1 MSVRHPLTR
10 LALSAAA
17 LWGATAVSV
26 PLPASACGGLF
37 CARTPVDQA
46 GEKILF
52 IQDGDS
58 VIAHVQIQ
66 YQGDAKDFSW
76 VVPVP
81 TEPTLGVG
89 SDALFQQMRTT
100 TRPTFTLNMTT
111 DGTCKAETRMM
122 SPRSANTAGAPGGVN
137 VVSQAQVGPYDTA
150 VLKADDPGALK
161 KWLTDN
167 AYVIPDKLDPL
178 LDPYVAGKY
187 FFVALK
193 LTKDRSAGDVQPIVL
208 KYKATK
214 PGIPIR
220 LTSVAAIP
228 NMAVFVWVLGDHRAI
243 PENYRHAVI
252 NEARIDWVN
261 AGQNYS
267 QVVTDA
273 MTEAGG
279 QAFVTDYA
287 GNSSAV
293 TLDSF
298 KTDGFNLDALR
309 QATDPIKFAALVRD
323 QGYFTANVQSFG
335 GGPAGPSPYGLEA
348 AFLKRYIAKPDS
360 LKDVD
365 DATFYGSLATYAT
378 QLSAAQTT
386 VDTTKAVQEL
396 QDTFVKPFDD
406 IRAQFAKHS
415 YMTGLFTTMS
425 PAQMTQDPTFLFN
438 PDLPKVSNVHTAEGV
453 VKCSSGVFFT
463 DAPILIKLKNG
474 TTYYAQRN
482 TGTGTGNKI
491 AIPATE
497 RIEQLK
503 PTGPASLIADH
514 HTLIQKALAGE
525 SGGAIAYDPSTGGVV
540 SVARAGGFGC
550 TGCAANN
557 SPMPPLRQG
566 AGEGLA
572 YGLMVMGWFGFRRY
586 RKR

>member
-1 MSVRHPLTR
+1 LSRRRPLTR
-10 LALSAAA
+10 LALAAVT
-17 LWGATAVSV
+17 LWGVTTLIS
-26 PLPASACGGLF
+26 PTPAAACGGLF

-52 IQDGDS
+52 IQDGDT
-58 VIAHVQIQ
+58 VTAHVQIQ

-89 SDALFQQMRTT
+89 SDNLFVQLRNT
-100 TRPTFTLNMTT
+100 TRPTFTLNMST
-111 DGTCKAETRMM
+111 DGTCKAESRMNG
-122 SPRSANTAGAPGGVN
+122 STAGVPSQAAAPGGVT

-150 VLKADDPGALK
+150 VIKADDPGALK

-167 AYVIPDKLDPL
+167 AYVIPAKLDPL
-178 LDPYVAGKY
+178 LAPYVAGKY

-228 NMAVFVWVLGDHRAI
+228 NMAVYVWVLGDTRAI
-243 PENYRHAVI
+243 PENYRHAII
-252 NEARIDWVN
+252 NEARIDWLN
-261 AGQNYS
+261 NGQNYS

-273 MTEAGG
+273 MNEAGG

-287 GNSSAV
+287 GDAAGVS
-293 TLDSF
+293 LDAF
-298 KTDGFNLDALR
+298 KTDNFKLDALR
-309 QATDPIKFAALVRD
+309 QTSDPIRFAALVQQ
-323 QGYFTANVQSFG
+323 QGYFTTNAQFN
-335 GGPAGPSPYGLEA
+335 GGPASSSYGQQV
-348 AFLKRYIAKPDS
+348 AFFKRYIAKPDS

-365 DATFYGSLATYAT
+365 DQTFYSDLSRYAA
-378 QLSAAQTT
+378 QLNAAQTT

-396 QDTFVKPFDD
+396 QDTFVTPFND
-406 IRAQFAKHS
+406 IRAQFAKHP
-415 YMTGLFTTMS
+415 YLTGLFTTMS
-425 PAQMTQDPTFLFN
+425 PEQMTQDPTFLFN
-438 PDLPKVSNVHTAEGV
+438 PELPKVANAHVADGI
-453 VKCSSGVFFT
+453 VKCSSGVSYN

-474 TTYYAQRN
+474 TTFYAQRSV
-482 TGTGTGNKI
+482 GTGARI
-491 AIPATE
+491 VMPATE
-497 RIEQLK
+497 RIELLK
-503 PTGPASLIADH
+503 PNGPASLVADH
-514 HTLIQKALAGE
+514 HALIQKVLAGE
-525 SGGAIAYDPSTGGVV
+525 SGGAIAYDPSSGGVV
-540 SVARAGGFGC
+540 SVARAGGGFGC
-550 TGCAANN
+550 SGCAANN
-557 SPMPPLRQG
+557 APAPPLRQG

-572 YGLMVMGWFGFRRY
+572 YGLMVMGWIGYRRY